1 MTAQL
6 LLALYSGSLFAM
18 VFLVAPLLLRVKEN
32 KNLAGRFYGRI
43 LWRFYKVAFF
53 LLLLYLILNDE
64 KLQALLLMLGL
75 SLNVGASYW
84 LKNYKRVLG
93 DIDLVPYEDPRRVL
107 FRRVSLLSTF
117 LLFMNFLLSLYLLQ
131 KELKGGGLAGL

>member
-64 KLQALLLMLGL
+64 KLHALLLMLGL